1 MKKHP
6 ILTLP
11 TRILASLALLTLVA
25 GCDSL
30 PSVPLPDF
38 SSEEP
43 KGDPGIE
50 VIAIEPG
57 TEAARQGMLPGD
69 VILEVNGDA
78 IYNKETLVTAF
89 SDTGR
94 WLSSNRVIVRRGDR
108 ELRFQ
113 IRTNLDYS
121 GIVTRSATGIMSPRD
136 VK

>member
-1 MKKHP
+1 MKNP

-11 TRILASLALLTLVA
+11 ARLLASLALLALVA
-25 GCDSL
+25 ACDSL

-50 VIAIEPG
+50 VIAVEPG
-57 TEAARQGMLPGD
+57 TEAARQGMLARD
-69 VILEVNGDA
+69 VILAVNGDA
-78 IYNKETLVTAF
+78 VYNKETLVSAF
-89 SDTGR
+89 SETTR
-94 WLSSNRVIVRRGDR
+94 FFSANRVIVRRDGQ
-108 ELRFQ
+108 EMRFQ

-121 GIVTRSATGIMSPRD
+121 GIVTRSPTGILVPRD

>member
-1 MKKHP
+1 MKNP

-11 TRILASLALLTLVA
+11 ARLLASLALLALVA
-25 GCDSL
+25 ACDSL

-50 VIAIEPG
+50 VIAVEPG
-57 TEAARQGMLPGD
+57 TEAARQGMLAGD
-69 VILEVNGDA
+69 VILEVNGYA
-78 IYNKETLVTAF
+78 VYNKETLVSAF
-89 SDTGR
+89 SETTR
-94 WLSSNRVIVRRGDR
+94 FFSANRVIVRRDGQ
-108 ELRFQ
+108 EMRFQ

-121 GIVTRSATGIMSPRD
+121 GIVTRSPTCILVPRD

>member
-1 MKKHP
+1 MKNP

-11 TRILASLALLTLVA
+11 ARLLASLALLALVA
-25 GCDSL
+25 ACDSL

-38 SSEEP
+38 SSKAP

-50 VIAIEPG
+50 VIAIDPG
-57 TEAARQGMLPGD
+57 TEAARQGMLAGD

-78 IYNKETLVTAF
+78 IYNKETLVSAF

-94 WLSSNRVIVRRGDR
+94 FFSANRVIVRRGDQ
-108 ELRFQ
+108 EMRFQ

-121 GIVTRSATGIMSPRD
+121 GIVTRSPTGIMSPRD